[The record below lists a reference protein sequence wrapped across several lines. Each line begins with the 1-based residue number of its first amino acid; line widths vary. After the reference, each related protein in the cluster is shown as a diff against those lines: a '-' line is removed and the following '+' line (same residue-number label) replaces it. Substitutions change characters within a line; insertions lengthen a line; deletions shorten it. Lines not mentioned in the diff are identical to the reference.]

1 MPHTIWVH
9 ILIAFQST
17 IYHKHLSRQ
26 KIDKLHRLAT
36 KILSGYTRT
45 RMVSNSRLSYL
56 MKIAGAAVA
65 ACMVSHSYA
74 GHLCLKE
81 KQMSSQSQATR

>member
-1 MPHTIWVH
+1 MPHTEWVH
-9 ILIAFQST
+9 VLIAFQST
-17 IYHKHLSRQ
+17 IYHRHLSRQ
-26 KIDKLHRLAT
+26 KIDKLHRHRIAT
-36 KILSGYTRT
+36 KILSGYART

-65 ACMVSHSYA
+65 ACMVSHPYA

-81 KQMSSQSQATR
+81 KQMQRK